1 MEVGEAIWAS
11 GARVAALPD
20 VLGDKVGGEEV
31 EVGVKRTHLVEAPLD
46 KAGSGIG
53 GVRDGG
59 GELFIEGYGYFTVTG
74 KGFVL
79 EGNGLIGCDGDVC
92 RIVILGERSIGRCCI
107 CVSMTRLCGSMS
119 VC

>member
-1 MEVGEAIWAS
+1 MFKAEVGEAIWAS

-31 EVGVKRTHLVEAPLD
+31 DVGVKRTHLVEAPLD

-79 EGNGLIGCDGDVC
+79 EGNGLIGWDGDVFT
-92 RIVILGERSIGRCCI
+92 G
-107 CVSMTRLCGSMS
+107 
-119 VC
+119 